1 MSFERPLRW
10 GVIST
15 SSTAAGKAIPALLR
29 CANANL
35 VAVASRD
42 LAKASA
48 CAARFAIPRAYGTY
62 EALLQDPG
70 IDAVYLP
77 LPNSLHG
84 EWTSRAAQAGKHV
97 LCEKPAAV
105 DPSTAERMVAICA
118 EAGVLFQEGFMY
130 RFHPQFAVVRG
141 WLEKGRIGQLRLIR
155 ISFSFPL
162 ESRHSRIRLQA
173 SLDGG
178 ALADVGSY
186 GIDLACWL
194 MGRQPNRAFAVGS
207 REYGADVETGFTAV
221 LEVPGGPHV
230 ALDGG
235 FDRPRQ
241 GRCEIVGSAGSI
253 LIASPFFSAVEAEVL
268 LAIDTSPECCRLPP
282 EDLFQLQFEHF
293 SACALTGAE
302 PAISADE
309 TLRTARVLAALRE
322 SLTTG
327 TPIEVSHCAAPGAAS
342 TIEPKESYAKRIGHT
357 K

>member
-1 MSFERPLRW
+1 MSFGCKLRW
-10 GVIST
+10 GVLST
-15 SSTAAGKAIPALLR
+15 SSTAVGKAIPALLR
-29 CANANL
+29 CANATL

-42 LAKASA
+42 NGKAST

-62 EALLQDPG
+62 EGLLQDPG
-70 IDAVYLP
+70 VDAVYLP

-84 EWTSRAAQAGKHV
+84 EWTVRAARAGKHV

-105 DPSTAERMVAICA
+105 DPVVVEEMAAACA

-141 WLEKGRIGQLRLIR
+141 WIEAGRIGQLRLVR

-173 SLDGG
+173 ALDGG

-194 MGRQPNRAFAVGS
+194 IGRQPDRVFAAGNRDF
-207 REYGADVETGFTAV
+207 GADVETSFTAV
-221 LEVPGGPHV
+221 LDMAGGLHV

-241 GRCEIVGSAGSI
+241 GRCEIVGSTGTIS
-253 LIASPFFSAVEAEVL
+253 IASPFFSGVEAEIL
-268 LAIDTSPECCRLPP
+268 LANDVSPDCRRLPA

-293 SACALTGAE
+293 SACALTGIE
-302 PAISADE
+302 PAISAAE
-309 TLRTARVLAALRE
+309 TLRTARVQAALRE

-327 TPIEVSHCAAPGAAS
+327 RPVDLAPSAAADAAS
-342 TIEPKESYAKRIGHT
+342 TIEPKET
-357 K
+357 